1 MTDSG
6 GKLSTSLYE
15 KRGDFVCHIVNFP
28 FLSSNVPSG
37 PSYGVFI
44 SKLIRYARCLGTML
58 LTDYDDKLQ
67 LHNAI
72 YRLRFC
78 SNSLIYILSLSNSHN
93 NVASIQKNRGDKL
106 HRVIVTL
113 DIATSVCLIN
123 FCRKAT
129 QPYNLRI
136 FEEIFWQMSR
146 SHWEIPEATEGNG
159 EWSFPRIIFIWHME
173 EL

>member
-1 MTDSG
+1 
-6 GKLSTSLYE
+6 
-15 KRGDFVCHIVNFP
+15 
-28 FLSSNVPSG
+28 
-37 PSYGVFI
+37 
-44 SKLIRYARCLGTML
+44 ML

-93 NVASIQKNRGDKL
+93 NVASIQKNRGDKS

-113 DIATSVCLIN
+113 DIDTSGVCLIN

-129 QPYNLRI
+129 QPYSLRI
-136 FEEIFWQMSR
+136 FLKKFFGRCQDLIEKYQRPLKEMVND
-146 SHWEIPEATEGNG
+146 P
-159 EWSFPRIIFIWHME
+159 FPG
-173 EL
+173 